1 MITFTCPWPDPPLRS
16 NKRLHHMAEHRIKQ
30 DIRQAGY
37 IAGVRLVGIPAVGN
51 DGARWGTTGQFPIT
65 TPVTVRMVWS
75 VPTKHRRDA
84 DSAQPSLKSYQDG
97 LVDAGVIAGDHW
109 EIVRRSWC
117 EIEYAP
123 GQPMSVRVEIEP
135 AERKDTTT

>member
-1 MITFTCPWPDPPLRS
+1 MITFVLPFDSPPLRS

-37 IAGVRLVGIPAVGN
+37 IAGRRWLAGHN
-51 DGARWGTTGQFPIT
+51 DGLIEW
-65 TPVTVRMVWS
+65 PVHIRMVWS

-84 DSAQPSLKSYQDG
+84 DSGQPTLKSWIDG
-97 LVDAGVIAGDHW
+97 IVSAGLISDDNWQCVPRA
-109 EIVRRSWC
+109 WC
-117 EIEYAP
+117 EVEYCP
-123 GQPMSVRVEIEP
+123 GEPMSVRVEIEP